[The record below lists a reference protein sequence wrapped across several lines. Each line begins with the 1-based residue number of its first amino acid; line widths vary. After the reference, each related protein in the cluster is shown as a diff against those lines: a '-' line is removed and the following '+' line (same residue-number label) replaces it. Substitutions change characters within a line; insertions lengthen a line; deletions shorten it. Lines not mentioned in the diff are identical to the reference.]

1 MTTRNINFLLAGVG
15 GQGTLLASDILA
27 EVGLHVGLDAKKSE
41 VHGMSQRGG
50 IVTSHVRWGE
60 KVYSPLCEKGKVDIL
75 IAQEMLEALRF
86 VDYLRP
92 GGTVIL
98 SHHRIPPTATVFGQ
112 VAYPEEER
120 VMQALHERAG
130 KVLVVDAVAVAEQLG
145 NRRAANTVLLGVLA
159 QQLDVPTDAWL
170 EVVLARVPQKYK
182 EVNREAFMAGYQGQ
196 WEQVRQEQR

>member
-1 MTTRNINFLLAGVG
+1 MTTKNVNFLLAGVG

-50 IVTSHVRWGE
+50 VVTSHVRWGE

-75 IAQEMLEALRF
+75 IAQELLEALRF

-92 GGTVIL
+92 GGTAIL
-98 SHHRIPPTATVFGQ
+98 SHHRIPPTSTVFGS
-112 VAYPEEER
+112 VPYPAEDQ
-120 VMQALHERAG
+120 VMQAFQERAG
-130 KVLVVDAVAVAEQLG
+130 KVLLIDAVEIAEQMG
-145 NRRAANTVLLGVLA
+145 NRRAANTVLLGALA
-159 QQLDVPTDAWL
+159 SQLDVPMEAWL

-182 EVNREAFMAGYQGQ
+182 EVNRKAFMAGYEGQ
-196 WEQVRQEQR
+196 WELSRQP